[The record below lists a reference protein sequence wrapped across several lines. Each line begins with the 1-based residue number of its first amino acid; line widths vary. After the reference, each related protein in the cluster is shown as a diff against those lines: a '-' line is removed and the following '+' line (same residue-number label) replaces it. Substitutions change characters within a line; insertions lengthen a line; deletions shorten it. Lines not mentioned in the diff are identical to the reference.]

1 MHTLSRFTSLAAAT
15 ALVLA
20 TSCDKKSS
28 SKAEAPKPLSTIQA
42 GAGHYQESRW
52 DPGSPR
58 RGPRP
63 PQRRFGP
70 ERAGQHILIAYKG
83 ARRAKPA
90 ITRTKEQ
97 ARAKAV
103 ELTALLKKHPE
114 RFAELAKKSSDGPT
128 GRRGG
133 YLGTWPRGRMVPA
146 FDKAIDGL
154 KEGQVTGP
162 VETPFGFH
170 VIKRIGTL
178 YAGRHIL
185 IAYKGASRAKPTIT
199 RTKEQAKALAEKITA
214 EAKKTPTRFA
224 DLAKKYSDG
233 PSGPKGGS
241 LGKWKPGRMVP
252 AFQAA
257 VEGLPIG
264 GITAHPVETP
274 FGFHVIQRAD
284 PKTMGR

>member
-1 MHTLSRFTSLAAAT
+1 MNHIIRFASLATAS
-15 ALVLA
+15 ALVLVVG
-20 TSCDKKSS
+20 CGKKPS
-28 SKAEAPKPLSTIQA
+28 SKSKAPAPLSTVA
-42 GAGHYQESRW
+42 TGAANYQESRW
-52 DPGSPR
+52 DPNSRRQPPR
-58 RGPRP
+58 A

-83 ARRAKPA
+83 AQRAKPA

-97 ARAKAV
+97 ARAKAAQ
-103 ELTALLKKHPE
+103 LAALLKKHPE

-154 KEGQVTGP
+154 KVGEVTGP

-185 IAYKGASRAKPTIT
+185 IAYKGAARAKPSIT
-199 RTKEQAKALAEKITA
+199 RTKEQAKALAEKVTA
-214 EAKKTPTRFA
+214 EAKKTPTQFA
-224 DLAKKYSDG
+224 ALAKKYSDG
-233 PSGPKGGS
+233 PSGPRGGS

-284 PKTMGR
+284 PKTIGR